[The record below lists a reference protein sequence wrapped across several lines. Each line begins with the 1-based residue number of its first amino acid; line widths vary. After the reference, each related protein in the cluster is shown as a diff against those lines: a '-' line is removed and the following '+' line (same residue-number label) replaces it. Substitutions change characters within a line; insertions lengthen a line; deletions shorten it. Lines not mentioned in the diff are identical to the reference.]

1 MPTDSMFEAIWRDPL
16 TVILLAAAL
25 TYATRAGGAIVLSR
39 FASLPPRLEAALD
52 AIPAAVLTAL
62 VVPALAALGPAEWLA
77 AVMAVMLSFRFGLIV
92 VVFAPTLLVVL
103 LRYLG
108 LG

>member
-1 MPTDSMFEAIWRDPL
+1 MPTESLFETLWRDPL

-39 FASLPPRLEAALD
+39 FASLPRRLEAALD
-52 AIPAAVLTAL
+52 AIPAAVLTAI
-62 VVPALAALGPAEWLA
+62 VVPALAVMGPAEWLA
-77 AVMAVMLSFRFGLIV
+77 AAVAVVLSYRFSLVV
-92 VVFAPTLLVVL
+92 VVFVPTLLVVL